1 MSKTRDVKVVI
12 LGDAGEKYNLDIS
25 SCKDRCVAESDL
37 FLLFLGV
44 GKTSILNRF
53 SNKKFDENS

>member
-12 LGDAGEKYNLDIS
+12 LGDAGANIIRYIS
-25 SCKDRCVAESDL
+25 LQIGCFAYHFDFA
-37 FLLFLGV
+37 FAGV